1 MNCFI
6 SKTFFFHFPEQ
17 YLGCKIVS
25 IKDKSN
31 IINLFTN
38 CVVRFVLVIENVAL
52 AMGNKLLLKL
62 LVLDCR
68 LACVI
73 HINSQCQL
81 SKT

>member
-6 SKTFFFHFPEQ
+6 SKTFFHFPKQ

-52 AMGNKLLLKL
+52 QWGTTTVKIVSFGLP
-62 LVLDCR
+62 
-68 LACVI
+68 
-73 HINSQCQL
+73 L
-81 SKT
+81 SLCDTYQFPVSSM

>member
-1 MNCFI
+1 MSI
-6 SKTFFFHFPEQ
+6 
-17 YLGCKIVS
+17 S

-38 CVVRFVLVIENVAL
+38 RVVRFVLVIENVAL
-52 AMGNKLLLKL
+52 AIGNKLLLKL

-68 LACVI
+68 FACVI
-73 HINSQCQL
+73 HINSLCQL

>member
-1 MNCFI
+1 M
-6 SKTFFFHFPEQ
+6 
-17 YLGCKIVS
+17 S

-52 AMGNKLLLKL
+52 AIRNKLLLKL

>member
-1 MNCFI
+1 M
-6 SKTFFFHFPEQ
+6 
-17 YLGCKIVS
+17 S

-68 LACVI
+68 FACVI
-73 HINSQCQL
+73 HFNL
-81 SKT
+81 V

>member
-1 MNCFI
+1 MNCLNQ
-6 SKTFFFHFPEQ
+6 KLFFHFPKQ

-25 IKDKSN
+25 IKDKPN
-31 IINLFTN
+31 IISLFTN

-68 LACVI
+68 LACVL